1 LKYAGDASAK
11 PETASGRGPEVSSD
25 DDDDNAVKDLLNKG
39 SLLLSARSE
48 GGSSVDYNETVGQ
61 DEKNDK
67 MVDVIQR
74 WQEKRVEE
82 RADRVRR
89 SCSNCD
95 ACHAAWYC
103 HGCDYNYCEKCNR
116 DTHHALCTNFRQ
128 KDHVL
133 QRLDSKA
140 LRCGRCTKG
149 IWEIFAR
156 GYDSFHDHYSTKRRR
171 MMRARMK
178 EEMVPVREEVEALR
192 HAMKKERNGNRLRQA
207 QQDKLAEMLHVG
219 KEETHAR
226 VLAEV
231 GAYFAPMIT
240 PLDFDPSQI
249 VLERGENGRPTLP
262 PPTDETGRYVAMFS
276 FDFDRNCVLC
286 RACSIYWNSGPS
298 YVNKRVVLNAYAPVG
313 PHLDPMAAAR
323 NTVKAIRRT
332 KKHAALLESLKAMT
346 RKKED
351 PKSKMCVL
359 L

>member
-1 LKYAGDASAK
+1 M
-11 PETASGRGPEVSSD
+11 
-25 DDDDNAVKDLLNKG
+25 
-39 SLLLSARSE
+39 LSARSE
-48 GGSSVDYNETVGQ
+48 GGSSVDYNERVEL
-61 DEKNDK
+61 DEESDR
-67 MVDVIQR
+67 MTDVIKR
-74 WQEKRVEE
+74 WQKKRLEE

-116 DTHHALCTNFRQ
+116 DTHHELCANFRQ

-140 LRCGRCTKG
+140 LTCGRCTKG
-149 IWEIFAR
+149 IWDIFAQ
-156 GYDSFHDHYSTKRRR
+156 GYDSFHEHYSTKKRL
-171 MMRARMK
+171 MMRSRMK
-178 EEMVPVREEVEALR
+178 EEMVSVREKVETLR

-207 QQDKLAEMLHVG
+207 QQDKLAEMLRKG
-219 KEETHAR
+219 KEETLAR
-226 VLAEV
+226 VSAEV
-231 GAYFAPMIT
+231 GAHFAPMIE
-240 PLDFDPSQI
+240 PLRFHPSQI
-249 VLERGENGRPTLP
+249 VFTRGENGHPTLP

-298 YVNKRVVLNAYAPVG
+298 YVNKRVVLNAYASVG

-323 NTVKAIRRT
+323 NTVKAIRRA
-332 KKHAALLESLKAMT
+332 KKHAAMLESLKAKA
-346 RKKED
+346 REKKE
-351 PKSKMCVL
+351 PKSRMCVL